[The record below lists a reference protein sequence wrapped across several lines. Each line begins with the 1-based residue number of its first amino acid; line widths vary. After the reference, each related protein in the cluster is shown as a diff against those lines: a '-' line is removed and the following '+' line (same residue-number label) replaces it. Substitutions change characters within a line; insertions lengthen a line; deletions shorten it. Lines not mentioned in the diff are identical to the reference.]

1 MQTNKMWGREYMYS
15 YMPTNGILRWTKVAE
30 KYKMQYKNEK
40 SDPRS

>member
-30 KYKMQYKNEK
+30 KYKNAKN
-40 SDPRS
+40 DPRS